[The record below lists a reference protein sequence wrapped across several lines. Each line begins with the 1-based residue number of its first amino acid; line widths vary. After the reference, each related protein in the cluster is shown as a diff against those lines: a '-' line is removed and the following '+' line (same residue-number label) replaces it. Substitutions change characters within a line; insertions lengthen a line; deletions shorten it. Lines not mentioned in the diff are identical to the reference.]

1 MIQST
6 KYTFLLV
13 GLLLLSA
20 CAKKLTEEVVVP
32 TPIDKEDKLPRK
44 RTQQLLRIMDS
55 LSTYQPSFFY
65 AKIGTDY
72 TDTNRSVSF
81 KTSIRMVNDSAT
93 NVLIT
98 YAKIPIVNANITT
111 DSITL
116 VNKRDKCYMKES
128 LGYIKESFGIEFDYT
143 HLEELIMG
151 YPLGYDTSQ
160 RYFKI
165 NDPFDYTISSHKK
178 RELKRLDR
186 QPLKES
192 RENVIVKYIL
202 NDSLNALQGMIIE
215 SPDDTTTIVVSY
227 IERTRVEGYLLPQK
241 VNLTITS
248 PRNTIRLV
256 LDYEKIEVNKPQP
269 LYLVI
274 PEEYEKCP

>member
-1 MIQST
+1 MTRSISQ
-6 KYTFLLV
+6 LIALC
-13 GLLLLSA
+13 GLIVLSA
-20 CAKKLTEEVVVP
+20 CSKKVIDEVIAPLPVEK
-32 TPIDKEDKLPRK
+32 DDKLPRK
-44 RTQQLLRIMDS
+44 RTQQLLRTIDS
-55 LSTYQPSFFY
+55 LSRNQPTFFY
-65 AKIGTDY
+65 AKIKTDF

-81 KTSIRMVNDSAT
+81 KTSVRMVNDSAT

-98 YAKIPIVNANITT
+98 YATIPIVNATITT
-111 DSITL
+111 DSIVL
-116 VNKRDKCYMKES
+116 VNKRDKCYMKQS
-128 LGYIKESFGIEFDYT
+128 LGYIKESFGIEFDYN

-192 RENVIVKYIL
+192 RENIVVKYIL
-202 NDSLNALQGMIIE
+202 NDSLNALRGMIIE
-215 SPDDTTTIVVSY
+215 SPDDSTTIVVNY
-227 IERTRVEGYLLPQK
+227 LERITIGRYVLPK
-241 VNLTITS
+241 NVSLKISS
-248 PRNTIRLV
+248 PRNTIQML
-256 LDYEKIEVNKPQP
+256 LDYEKIEVNNPQP

>member
-1 MIQST
+1 MIRSINHIVL
-6 KYTFLLV
+6 FF
-13 GLLLLSA
+13 GLFVFSA
-20 CAKKLTEEVVVP
+20 CSKKNAEVVAIP
-32 TPIDKEDKLPRK
+32 TPVEKDDKLPRK
-44 RTQQLLRIMDS
+44 RTQKLLSIMDS
-55 LSTYQPSFFY
+55 LSTNQPAFFY
-65 AKIGTDY
+65 AKIGTDFS
-72 TDTNRSVSF
+72 DTNRSVSF

-98 YAKIPIVNANITT
+98 YAKIPIVNATITG

-116 VNKRDKCYMKES
+116 VNKKDKCYIKES
-128 LGYIKESFGIEFDYT
+128 LGFIKESFGVEFDYN
-143 HLEELIMG
+143 HLEELVMG

-160 RYFKI
+160 RYFKL
-165 NDPFDYTISSHKK
+165 NEPFDYTISSHKK

-202 NDSLNALQGMIIE
+202 NDSLNALRGMIIE
-215 SPDDTTTIVVSY
+215 SPDDTTTIVVNYLERIAVDRY
-227 IERTRVEGYLLPQK
+227 ILPKK
-241 VNLTITS
+241 VSLTITS
-248 PRNTIRLV
+248 PRNTIRMV
-256 LDYEKIEVNKPQP
+256 LDYEKIEVNNPQQ

>member
-1 MIQST
+1 MIQFT
-6 KYTFLLV
+6 KHTFLLF
-13 GLLLLSA
+13 GLLFLSA
-20 CAKKLTEEVVVP
+20 CAKKITEEVTVQ
-32 TPIDKEDKLPRK
+32 TPVEKEDKLPRK
-44 RTQQLLRIMDS
+44 RTQQLLRTMDS
-55 LSTYQPSFFY
+55 LSTNQPSFFY
-65 AKIGTDY
+65 AKIDTDF

-116 VNKRDKCYMKES
+116 VNKKDKCYMKQS
-128 LGYIKESFGIEFDYT
+128 LSFIKESFGIEFDYN

-215 SPDDTTTIVVSY
+215 SPDDSTTIFVTY
-227 IERTRVEGYLLPQK
+227 LERTNVDGFLLPKK
-241 VNLTITS
+241 VNLKINS
-248 PRNTIRLV
+248 PRNSIRLV